1 MMTNK
6 TGGIYVHIPFCLRKC
21 NYCSFLSFPVEET
34 RSWKE
39 RYVDCLIREIRMRG
53 HGERADTIYF
63 GGGTP
68 SILSVDQI
76 ARILGAV
83 QEVFD
88 MDPRSEVTLE
98 ANPATLDPG
107 KLEAFRAMGI
117 NRLSMGV
124 QSTDDA
130 ILRYLGRAH
139 TAAQARKDVRDAR
152 KAGFTNIN
160 MDLIFAVPG
169 TTVDGVMK
177 DLERLVALEPEHI
190 SFYSLQ
196 LEEGTPFFRDFEE
209 GRLQEV
215 PDDVDRE
222 MYHRGC
228 AFLREH
234 GYEHYEISNFARPGM
249 RSRHNSK
256 YWSMAPYWG
265 FGLGASSY
273 LPDPRKPGANEKS
286 FSGKRLNVRIVNEGD
301 MDRYCV
307 GLEKGEYRPAEI
319 HENSEKDDIS
329 EGVFTGLRRAC
340 GITFQETREL
350 SGLREDR
357 DGDEDP
363 RDWFFRYYEKEI
375 PGLMTFRDQGFVDLD
390 RRGMRLTEK
399 GIDISNRIM
408 ALFV

>member
-1 MMTNK
+1 MTTNK
-6 TGGIYVHIPFCLRKC
+6 TGGIYIHIPFCLRKC
-21 NYCSFLSFPVEET
+21 NYCSFLSFPAGEMQPWV
-34 RSWKE
+34 E
-39 RYVDCLIREIRMRG
+39 RYVDCLIREIRIRG

-68 SILSVDQI
+68 SILSAEQI
-76 ARILGAV
+76 SRILDSV
-83 QEVFD
+83 QKVFEVAPD
-88 MDPRSEVTLE
+88 SEITLE

-107 KLEAFRAMGI
+107 KLAAFRALGI

-124 QSTDDA
+124 QSTDDE
-130 ILRYLGRAH
+130 ILRYLGRVH
-139 TAAQARKDVRDAR
+139 TAAQARKDVKDAR
-152 KAGFTNIN
+152 RAGFTNIN

-196 LEEGTPFFRDFEE
+196 LEEGTPFFREFEE
-209 GRLQEV
+209 GRLREV
-215 PDDVDRE
+215 PDFVDRD

-234 GYEHYEISNFARPGM
+234 GFEHYEISNFARPGR

-265 FGLGASSY
+265 LGLGASSY
-273 LPDPRKPGANEKS
+273 LPEPRRLGTEEKT
-286 FSGKRLNVRIVNEGD
+286 FSGRTRNFRIVNESDMEKYCGD
-301 MDRYCV
+301 
-307 GLEKGEYRPAEI
+307 LEKGEYRPAEV
-319 HENSEKDDIS
+319 HENSERDDVS

-340 GITFQETREL
+340 GITFQEIREL
-350 SGLREDR
+350 SRSEDCR
-357 DGDEDP
+357 DEDEDP
-363 RDWFFRYYEKEI
+363 RGWFFRYYKEEM
-375 PGLMTFRDQGFVDLD
+375 PELMAFRDSGFVDLD
-390 RRGMRLTEK
+390 GRGMRLTEK

>member
-6 TGGIYVHIPFCLRKC
+6 TGGIYIHIPFCLRKC
-21 NYCSFLSFPVEET
+21 NYCSFLSFPVEEMQP
-34 RSWKE
+34 WKE
-39 RYVDCLIREIRMRG
+39 RYVDCLVREIRMRG

-68 SILSVDQI
+68 SILSAEQI
-76 ARILGAV
+76 SRILDAV
-83 QEVFD
+83 QEVFEVAPD
-88 MDPRSEVTLE
+88 SEITIE

-107 KLEAFRAMGI
+107 KLASFRALGI

-124 QSTDDA
+124 QSTDDE
-130 ILRYLGRAH
+130 ILKYLGRAH
-139 TAAQARKDVRDAR
+139 TAAQARKDVKDAR
-152 KAGFTNIN
+152 RAGFTNIN

-196 LEEGTPFFRDFEE
+196 LEEGTPFFREFEE

-215 PDDVDRE
+215 PDFVDRD

-234 GYEHYEISNFARPGM
+234 GFEHYEISNFARPGR

-256 YWSMAPYWG
+256 YWTMAPYWG

-273 LPDPRKPGANEKS
+273 LPESHGLGTDEKN
-286 FSGKRLNVRIVNEGD
+286 FSMKARNVRIVNESDMEKYCGD
-301 MDRYCV
+301 
-307 GLEKGEYRPAEI
+307 LEKGEYRPAEV
-319 HENSEKDDIS
+319 HENSERDDIS

-340 GITFQETREL
+340 GITFQEIREL
-350 SGLREDR
+350 SRSEDGR
-357 DGDEDP
+357 GKVEDP
-363 RDWFFRYYEKEI
+363 RDWFFRYYKEEM
-375 PGLMTFRDQGFVDLD
+375 PELLTFRDQGFVDLD